1 MGLMDT
7 GRRTK
12 SVEDERAM
20 TKDSEGNDV
29 IVVSTS
35 SAVEDYGWPTIL
47 DVASKKH
54 ANGDLVPNVPAG
66 KPQQVRVTT
75 TDIKEA

>member
-1 MGLMDT
+1 MGLIDT
-7 GRRTK
+7 GERLS
-12 SVEDERAM
+12 SVEDERAL
-20 TKDSEGNDV
+20 TKDSEGNKV

-35 SAVEDYGWPTIL
+35 SAVEDYGWPKIL
-47 DVASKKH
+47 SVASKKH

-66 KPQQVRVTT
+66 NPTQVRVTT